1 MTRKTY
7 RELANEIGRLV
18 AIEAD
23 SGDRVTW
30 EIIDAVCN
38 AMKSDNR
45 AFDKDRFIEAVE
57 TAKQDTQTKWSA
69 R

>member
-7 RELANEIGRLV
+7 RELAKEIGRLV

-30 EIIDAVCN
+30 EIINAMCA
-38 AMKSDNR
+38 AMKSDNS
-45 AFDKDRFIEAVE
+45 AFDKERFIEAVE
-57 TAKQDTQTKWSA
+57 TSKTETLTKWNA